1 MYSTTSN
8 QFSLR
13 NEIEKD
19 VNQNDGSYMKI
30 PLDSFPCSSGF
41 GAHTGQDLLEKA
53 YSPVNISH

>member
-19 VNQNDGSYMKI
+19 VIQNDGTYVKI

-41 GAHTGQDLLEKA
+41 GAQEKA
-53 YSPVNISH
+53 YSPVNNSH